1 MMAVM
6 LILYSLFFLCV
17 PAGMLYLAHH
27 QLWAQKLG
35 VILLCYLAGLLVG
48 NVGLIPEAA
57 GGAQLAVSEITVA
70 LALPMLLFTVD
81 IRQWSKMAGKALLSM
96 LLATTSVVTL
106 ATVWFYLSRENGVE
120 ASSQLAA
127 MSVGLYTG
135 GTPNLAAIKTALEI
149 PHSQYIIFHS
159 LDTLIGG
166 AYLLFMLT
174 VGIPVSRWFLGKP
187 QEQDS
192 IEAIQTQAFDEENY
206 APLFRRENLPQVLQT
221 LVLGALVLTISL
233 VLSELTNM
241 LFLAQS
247 SSALTIILLTTLGM
261 ALSFVPRVRALA
273 LSYKTGMYLIYVF
286 CFSVATMA
294 SLNDLAAVSFSIAMF
309 VLGTVAG
316 SLFLHA
322 ILCKLAGIDS
332 DTFVVTSVSAICSPP
347 FVPMI
352 VKALGNPGVLLSGMT
367 TGIIGYVLGNYLGIS
382 LALFLQA

>member
-6 LILYSLFFLCV
+6 PILYTLFFLCV

-35 VILLCYLAGLLVG
+35 VVLLCYLAGLLVG
-48 NVGLIPEAA
+48 NAGLMPEAA
-57 GGAQLAVSEITVA
+57 GGVQLAVSEITVA

-96 LLATTSVVTL
+96 LFATTSVVTL

-120 ASSQLAA
+120 ASSHLAA

-187 QEQDS
+187 QKQDS
-192 IEAIQTQAFDEENY
+192 IEAIQAQAFDEENY
-206 APLFRRENLPQVLQT
+206 TPLFRRENLPQVLQI

-241 LFLAQS
+241 FFPARS
-247 SSALTIILLTTLGM
+247 TSALTIILLTTLGM

-367 TGIIGYVLGNYLGIS
+367 TGIIGYALGNYLGIS

>member
-6 LILYSLFFLCV
+6 PILYSLFFLCV

-48 NVGLIPEAA
+48 NAGLIPEAA

-187 QEQDS
+187 QKQDS

>member
-6 LILYSLFFLCV
+6 PILYSLFFLCV

-48 NVGLIPEAA
+48 NAGLIPEAA

-120 ASSQLAA
+120 ASSHLAA

-187 QEQDS
+187 QKQDS

>member
-6 LILYSLFFLCV
+6 PILYTLFFLCV

-48 NVGLIPEAA
+48 NAGLMPEAA
-57 GGAQLAVSEITVA
+57 GGVQLAVSEITVA

-96 LLATTSVVTL
+96 LFATTSVVTL

-120 ASSQLAA
+120 ASSHLAA

-187 QEQDS
+187 QKQDS
-192 IEAIQTQAFDEENY
+192 IEAIQAQAFDEENY
-206 APLFRRENLPQVLQT
+206 TPLFRRENLPQVLQI

-241 LFLAQS
+241 FFPARS
-247 SSALTIILLTTLGM
+247 TSALTIILLTTLGM

-367 TGIIGYVLGNYLGIS
+367 TGIIGYALGNYLGIS

>member
-1 MMAVM
+1 MP
-6 LILYSLFFLCV
+6 ILYTLFFLCV

-48 NVGLIPEAA
+48 NAGLMPEAA
-57 GGAQLAVSEITVA
+57 GGVQLAVSEITVA

-96 LLATTSVVTL
+96 LFATTSVVTL

-120 ASSQLAA
+120 ASSHLAA

-187 QEQDS
+187 QKQDS
-192 IEAIQTQAFDEENY
+192 IEAIQAQAFDEENY
-206 APLFRRENLPQVLQT
+206 TPLFRRENLPQVLQI

-241 LFLAQS
+241 FFPARS
-247 SSALTIILLTTLGM
+247 TSALTIILLTTLGM

-367 TGIIGYVLGNYLGIS
+367 TGIIGYALGNYLGIS

>member
-187 QEQDS
+187 QKQDS